1 MMAEAIRKR
10 WPKMRI
16 LHLPDYDQLPP
27 ELPDADIFVG
37 YSLRASQLIEAK
49 KLKWIHSTAA
59 GVAQLMYPELR
70 DSGIMVTNPSG
81 IFSVPMAEHTIGL
94 LLALARNFPDSV
106 RGQDRSEWVQQ
117 PLWDKPQHLTEVNGK
132 ILLIVGFGSIGHEV
146 ARRARAFDLR
156 VWGVTRSGEGDRTL
170 AEKIIPAKDLNTV
183 LPEADYVLIAAPETS
198 ETKHLIGEAELARMK
213 PGARLINVGRGSLLD
228 EAALIR
234 ALESGK
240 LGGAALDV
248 TQIEPLPADNPL
260 WKAPNLFITPHTSAV
275 SDRLWHRE
283 TALLMELLELWFA
296 GKELFN
302 RSIRQRPPPND
313 AARSDLRQR
322 CRYLSF
328 LSGPFLDHT
337 AGFWRAASLPR
348 INPYFCFF
356 PLLVHDVIGPPSV
369 STNSTFILLNFPSLA
384 PPDVEYVKMY

>member
-1 MMAEAIRKR
+1 MKRTTPAESKLVICVWHPFTEWRPKPLMAESIRKR
-10 WPKMRI
+10 WPEMRV

-27 ELPDADIFVG
+27 ELPDTDIFVG
-37 YSLRASQLIEAK
+37 YSLRAQQLKDAR

-81 IFSVPMAEHTIGL
+81 IFSVPMAEHTMGL

-106 RGQDRSEWVQQ
+106 RGQDRSAWVQQ
-117 PLWDKPQHLTEVNGK
+117 ELWDKPQHLTELNGQV
-132 ILLIVGFGSIGHEV
+132 LLIVGFGSIGREV
-146 ARRARAFDLR
+146 ARRARAFDMR
-156 VWGVTRSGEGDRTL
+156 VWGVTRSGDGDRTL
-170 AEKIIPAKDLNTV
+170 AEKIVAAKDLHAV
-183 LPEADYVLIAAPETS
+183 LPEADYALIAAPETS

-228 EAALIR
+228 ETALIR
-234 ALESGK
+234 ALKSGK

-248 TQIEPLPADNPL
+248 TQTEPLPTESPL

-283 TALLMELLELWFA
+283 TALLIQLLELWFA

-302 RSIRQRPPPND
+302 Q
-313 AARSDLRQR
+313 
-322 CRYLSF
+322 
-328 LSGPFLDHT
+328 
-337 AGFWRAASLPR
+337 
-348 INPYFCFF
+348 
-356 PLLVHDVIGPPSV
+356 V
-369 STNSTFILLNFPSLA
+369 NFTKG
-384 PPDVEYVKMY
+384 Y